1 MNKKTVWEKRNFD
14 EIESFCRGYI
24 EFLQRCKSE
33 RECVNEMKRMAE
45 SKNFVDIERKS
56 SLNKG
61 DKVYAVNRQK
71 ALILAVVGKS
81 DKAHIIASHIDAP
94 RLDLKQKPVYE
105 DGECN
110 LGMLETHYYG
120 GIRKYQWLNIPL
132 AIHGVVVK
140 KDGNTEELCVG
151 EEDGSFVVADLPP
164 HLAKKQEDLKL
175 SDAVKGDDLNLIASN
190 TSEGEK
196 EGFKNVILK
205 ALERYNIKEE
215 ELISADLEVVP
226 ALKPASVGF
235 DKSMIGAYGQDDRA
249 CAYTSFKALL
259 DLGDSDETVIAV
271 FADKEEIGSDGST
284 GMNSAFLENFVKELL
299 EKSGSTER
307 PYRFLERSKAISADV
322 TTALHPDHKDVQD
335 VKNAAKLGC
344 GIAVEKFTGHGGKY
358 GASEATAEFVA
369 EIMSIFDKHDICW
382 QSDELS
388 KVDEGGGGT
397 VAKFLARYNMD
408 VIDAGPALL
417 GMHSPFEISS
427 KADIYESYRAYLAFF
442 KG

>member
-1 MNKKTVWEKRNFD
+1 MNKKIVWENR
-14 EIESFCRGYI
+14 EGIESFCKGYMD
-24 EFLQRCKSE
+24 FMQKCKTE
-33 RECVNEMKRMAE
+33 RECVNEMKRIAE
-45 SKNFVDIERKS
+45 SSGFVDVRSRS
-56 SLNKG
+56 SLKPG
-61 DKVYAVNRQK
+61 DKVYAINRQK

-81 DKAHIIASHIDAP
+81 DRARIIASHIDSP

-105 DGECN
+105 DEECN

-132 AIHGVVVK
+132 AIHGVVAK
-140 KDGNTEELCVG
+140 KDGSTVELCIG
-151 EEDGSFVVADLPP
+151 EEDGSFVIADLPP

-175 SDAVKGDDLNLIASN
+175 SEAVKGDDLNIIASN
-190 TSEGEK
+190 TAEGEK
-196 EGFKNVILK
+196 DGFKNAILK
-205 ALERYNIKEE
+205 ALEKYSIKEE
-215 ELISADLEVVP
+215 ELVSADLEVVP
-226 ALKPASVGF
+226 ALKPASIGF
-235 DKSMIGAYGQDDRA
+235 DRSMIGAYGQDDKA
-249 CAYTSFKALL
+249 CAYTSFRALL
-259 DLGDSDETVIAV
+259 DLGDSDETAIAI

-284 GMNSAFLENFVKELL
+284 GMNSVFLENFVKDLVGN
-299 EKSGSTER
+299 EKA
-307 PYRFLERSKAISADV
+307 YRFLERSKAISADV
-322 TTALHPDHKDVQD
+322 TAALQPDHKDVQD

-344 GIAVEKFTGHGGKY
+344 GIAIEKFTGHGGKY

-369 EIMSIFDKHDICW
+369 EIMGIFDKHDICW

-408 VIDAGPALL
+408 VIDAGPAVL

>member
-1 MNKKTVWEKRNFD
+1 MNEKRE
-14 EIESFCRGYI
+14 EIEEFCKGYMD
-24 EFLQRCKSE
+24 FVQRCKTE
-33 RECVNEMKRMAE
+33 RECVKEMKRIAE
-45 SKNFVDIERKS
+45 SRSFVDVRSKS
-56 SLNKG
+56 SLKPG
-61 DKVYAVNRQK
+61 DKVYAINRQK
-71 ALILAVVGKS
+71 AMILAVIGKE
-81 DKAHIIASHIDAP
+81 DKAHMIASHIDSP

-132 AIHGVVVK
+132 AMHGVVAK
-140 KDGNTEELCVG
+140 KDGSTVELCVG

-164 HLAKKQEDLKL
+164 HLAKKQEGLKL
-175 SDAVKGDDLNLIASN
+175 SEAVKGDDLNLIASN

-226 ALKPASVGF
+226 ALKPASLGF

-249 CAYTSFKALL
+249 CAYTSFKAIL
-259 DLGDSDETVIAV
+259 DIDSTDETVIAI

-284 GMNSAFLENFVKELL
+284 GMNSVFLENFVKDLVGN
-299 EKSGSTER
+299 EKA
-307 PYRFLERSKAISADV
+307 YRFLERSKAISADV
-322 TTALHPDHKDVQD
+322 TTALHPDHKEVQD

-344 GIAVEKFTGHGGKY
+344 GIAVEKFTGYGGKY

-369 EIMSIFDKHDICW
+369 EIIKVFDKHDVCW

-397 VAKFLARYNMD
+397 VAKFLAKYNMD
-408 VIDAGPALL
+408 VIDTGPALL

-442 KG
+442 RG